1 MNVLS
6 DSMTRLCAQITAL
19 RRARQDLCAT
29 LKEASQTRSTI
40 MKEMC
45 AGLTAARQQ
54 SGQKNA
60 KHRQVFMNRLR
71 RQVEQQRDDIRNDL
85 AKAKA
90 AWLGSAA

>member
-6 DSMTRLCAQITAL
+6 ESMTRLCAEIIAL

-29 LKEASQTRSTI
+29 LKETSQTRSTTV
-40 MKEMC
+40 KELC
-45 AGLTAARQQ
+45 ADLTAARQQ

-60 KHRQVFMNRLR
+60 QHRQVFMSRLR